1 MTPHFFSFFMLFQMS
16 LVWEHNFD
24 FEILPGHAT
33 LPHHG
38 HLIIYR
44 LLARDSHTSPQ
55 FPMHQIT
62 ALKCQQ
68 IKNKVKEMK
77 ARLQTKL
84 AIKLL

>member
-1 MTPHFFSFFMLFQMS
+1 MKYCFKKPNIYKLKKSR
-16 LVWEHNFD
+16 N
-24 FEILPGHAT
+24 
-33 LPHHG
+33 
-38 HLIIYR
+38 YR
-44 LLARDSHTSPQ
+44 LLTRDSHTSPQ